1 MTKASEKSA
10 KKKDFFSLAVSKSKA
25 ETSAFFGGRGEEGT
39 KKRRLCRLWQ
49 RHLSSQSCVFL
60 GLIRDPT
67 TIRKI
72 TRRAFYV
79 EETSR
84 APRGAK

>member
-10 KKKDFFSLAVSKSKA
+10 KKKGLLVGFVKVEGRDFG
-25 ETSAFFGGRGEEGT
+25 FFFGRGEEGT